1 MTEATTRWT
10 IVGGGSAG
18 CVLAARLSADPSN
31 AVTLLESGPAR
42 RTAAADDDVEGDG
55 ARAGDGRSFFD
66 DLADPERTHLDLTA
80 VRVDGQPPTRY
91 VTGRGM
97 GGSGAVNAM
106 IALAGGPFL
115 ADHLIDTE
123 LVPEYE
129 WGAVDRA
136 LVAADPD
143 AGAVPLTRRDG
154 RRVTVVEAYLDPVR
168 VPAEPR
174 DRE

>member
-1 MTEATTRWT
+1 M
-10 IVGGGSAG
+10 
-18 CVLAARLSADPSN
+18 
-31 AVTLLESGPAR
+31 
-42 RTAAADDDVEGDG
+42 
-55 ARAGDGRSFFD
+55 
-66 DLADPERTHLDLTA
+66 
-80 VRVDGQPPTRY
+80 RVDGQPPTRY

-143 AGAVPLTRRDG
+143 AGAVPLT
-154 RRVTVVEAYLDPVR
+154 LS
-168 VPAEPR
+168 
-174 DRE
+174 